1 MDVINS
7 SSSKI
12 SFVLSHKAKSIL
24 IMDDCVCRSN
34 EISTTMKYHP
44 CGNRMRSKSI
54 RDLNDV
60 LLKINGNHSFVIDIE
75 KQRNSNVQ
83 ANYQIKCYQSMLSY
97 TKYIRRSNE
106 NDSKIRDDC

>member
-1 MDVINS
+1 
-7 SSSKI
+7 
-12 SFVLSHKAKSIL
+12 
-24 IMDDCVCRSN
+24 
-34 EISTTMKYHP
+34 MKYHP

-60 LLKINGNHSFVIDIE
+60 LLKINGNHSFVFDIE

-83 ANYQIKCYQSMLSY
+83 AKYIIKCYQSMLSY

-106 NDSKIRDDC
+106 KNSKIRDDC